1 MATWPFG
8 FNLSKWYFIIFI
20 YKLGINGGRVPLAT
34 VVGMFKSV
42 VSVVLLFGANKIS
55 KAVRGESIM

>member
-1 MATWPFG
+1 M
-8 FNLSKWYFIIFI
+8 LDLYV

-34 VVGMFKSV
+34 VEGMFKSV

-55 KAVRGESIM
+55 KAGILSLVGLSLDRK